1 MEPRLEQFVRVLGV
15 NHPGLLTC
23 VAQSF
28 SSVNVAVDSVRLA
41 RSATDATLA
50 VIEIAY
56 RADER
61 SSDLICRR
69 VSRLI
74 DVLEISTNAEFE
86 PDAEVETKSEDS
98 VDPVITEPVRNFS
111 YRTAAIPALID
122 N

>member
-15 NHPGLLTC
+15 NSPGLLTC

-28 SSVNVAVDSVRLA
+28 SSVNVAVDSMRLE
-41 RSATDATLA
+41 RSMTDNTLA

-74 DVLEISTNAEFE
+74 DVLEISSNAEFE
-86 PDAEVETKSEDS
+86 PDAEVATESEDS
-98 VDPVITEPVRNFS
+98 DEPAITELASNFGF
-111 YRTAAIPALID
+111 APAMID